1 MPPNKG
7 QPSAQKN
14 PKTVSHKFVFN
25 NQVLKG
31 DKKRKKEKKD
41 KEKTKRKRSSSI
53 CTSFLVSDDT
63 CTSSLGQNMQSS
75 ISTVLMC

>member
-31 DKKRKKEKKD
+31 DKKKKERKKRQRKD
-41 KEKTKRKRSSSI
+41 KKKKK
-53 CTSFLVSDDT
+53 
-63 CTSSLGQNMQSS
+63 Q
-75 ISTVLMC
+75 